1 MKNPNPTTTTL
12 CLGLNVFLAII
23 IVLLN
28 KWVYVKIGFPNVTMT
43 FIHFAVTSLG
53 LVICQKISLFQ
64 AKVLPVAKVVPL
76 ASAFC
81 GFVVLTN
88 LSLGHNT
95 VGTYQTIKTMTMP
108 CIMYIQTYFYG
119 RKFSWKIKLTLIPLS
134 LGVVLNS
141 CYDIKFNGLGT
152 AYASAGV
159 VVTSLYQVWVGE
171 KQKEFQ
177 VNSMQLLY
185 YQAPL
190 SMMILLLIIPFI
202 EPPWVTGGLFQHAW
216 TMKDLITVL
225 TSGIVAFMVN
235 LSIYWIIGNTSAV
248 TYNVIGQMKFC
259 LTLIG
264 GYVLFQDTV
273 QSIQL
278 LGIFMTFIGIF
289 LYTHFKMQEQ
299 KPILPINSR
308 EMVKM

>member
-12 CLGLNVFLAII
+12 CLGLNVLLAII

-28 KWVYVKIGFPNVTMT
+28 KWVYVQIGFPNVTMT

-53 LVICQKISLFQ
+53 LVICQKLSLFQ
-64 AKVLPVAKVVPL
+64 SKVLPVIKVMPL
-76 ASAFC
+76 ATAFC

-119 RKFSWKIKLTLIPLS
+119 RKFSWKIKFTLLPLT

-141 CYDIKFNGLGT
+141 CYDIKFNALGT
-152 AYASAGV
+152 TYASAGV

-202 EPPWVTGGLFQHAW
+202 EPPWVDGGLFQHAW
-216 TMKDLITVL
+216 TIKDLIL
-225 TSGIVAFMVN
+225 LEIYLFIFM
-235 LSIYWIIGNTSAV
+235 LDHSL
-248 TYNVIGQMKFC
+248 VIWNC
-259 LTLIG
+259 
-264 GYVLFQDTV
+264 
-273 QSIQL
+273 SL
-278 LGIFMTFIGIF
+278 LGQSFY
-289 LYTHFKMQEQ
+289 LLDY
-299 KPILPINSR
+299 R
-308 EMVKM
+308 